1 MDNGDIEGGD
11 EEFHAPRGREY
22 RPVVANDSAIFQMSS
37 MDPGSPSVPSL
48 KYKHLSLFQYIYV
61 YIYVFVFVF
70 VSLFPYIYW
79 IWKWEAV
86 LDVEF

>member
-11 EEFHAPRGREY
+11 EEFHAPRGRKY

-37 MDPGSPSVPSL
+37 MDPGSPSVSSL

-61 YIYVFVFVF
+61 FVFVF
-70 VSLFPYIYW
+70 VSLFPYVYW